1 MFDWVTKLSCIDAKA
16 EVLEDPESPTTDNWT
31 GPGALSERLSTPF
44 VAMQS
49 GEGVTGTFKA
59 WLGSLP
65 FPPPVTLGIIAGGVC
80 VALVGFWK
88 FLGLFMIISVIVPTL
103 NAWLM
108 IRIGRW
114 LKQYI
119 EKVDRE
125 YIGVDIHIGQI
136 DLSICY
142 ARIVIHNLKIDNP
155 HGYKSEHLM
164 YAKSLTLDLDLL
176 EFLWTR
182 GKHIV
187 VEEFKVEEVEA
198 IIEFKN
204 VVWGTGESNIQVV
217 QDFMSGPAKPKDPEN
232 GSDCSTNTSRGVP
245 STPRK
250 DASNNS
256 SPLTSARSQKG
267 DLRTPDKD
275 MPQRQSSLVVTVPEG
290 EPVQAKEEEDPKPSG
305 REYTL
310 MKVEFVDISARPAA
324 KLGAGAAIHCADMRF
339 KYFSEEFDTYH
350 GAELMVLLIKSLTKS
365 IMMNVVGKRM

>member
-108 IRIGRW
+108 TKIGKW
-114 LKQYI
+114 LKGYIEEVDRQYI
-119 EKVDRE
+119 
-125 YIGVDIHIGQI
+125 GTDIHIGKI

-142 ARIVIHNLKIDNP
+142 ARITIHNLKIDNP
-155 HGYKSEHLM
+155 QGYKSEHLM
-164 YAKSLTLDLDLL
+164 YARTLTLDLDLL
-176 EFLWTR
+176 ELLWTR
-182 GKHIV
+182 GNHIV
-187 VEEFKVEEVEA
+187 VEEFKLEEVEA
-198 IIEFKN
+198 TIEFKN
-204 VVWGTGESNIQVV
+204 VVWGTGESNIQAV
-217 QDFMSGPAKPKDPEN
+217 QDFMSGPAKAKDSEN
-232 GSDCSTNTSRGVP
+232 GTSSTLTTPRTSTTPRGVP

-250 DASNNS
+250 DASNNNM
-256 SPLTSARSQKG
+256 PLNSARSQKS
-267 DLRTPDKD
+267 DSRMPDK
-275 MPQRQSSLVVTVPEG
+275 VPEEG
-290 EPVQAKEEEDPKPSG
+290 QPQLQAIKEESAKKSK

-310 MKVEFVDISARPAA
+310 MKVVIVDVSARPAA

-339 KYFSEEFDTYH
+339 KCFSEEFDAYN
-350 GAELMVLLIKSLTKS
+350 GAELMVILIKSLTKS
-365 IMMNVVGKRM
+365 IMMNVIGKKT